1 MAPLIEID
9 NLSFTYGSRT
19 VPTIAGITLTVDEG
33 DFILITGRTGCGKST
48 LLKALNGLIPHES
61 GGAMTG
67 CVRLDGRDTR
77 DLTVQELSR
86 SVGLVFQSPED
97 QIFATRVYDE
107 VAFVLENAGM
117 DPKLVSAR
125 VKETLRDVG
134 LAGKEHDS
142 IHTLSGGQKQRL
154 ALAAVLAARP
164 RAIVLDEPI
173 SQVDP
178 RGASELL
185 HLLVRLNREKGLTVV
200 IVEHRLQE
208 VATVCRRIVL
218 MDSGRLVWDGAAAD
232 LFSTPQMLLDKGL
245 RLPQPVAVCLGLGLL
260 PPATSIKGTVAR
272 IKAAMP
278 RLKPEAIAVPA
289 ATARQPGGE
298 ELLSLRNVYFRYS
311 ERSPDVL
318 DGVSLTVR
326 RGEVVAVMGANGAGK
341 STLLQL
347 LNGLLAPRSGE
358 VRVLGVRPV
367 AGRGKVG
374 QVMQNPDLMLFCPTV
389 ESEISFGTADK
400 RIAAELPAKLGL
412 EALAG
417 DFPLALSRG
426 QRLRVA
432 LAAVLACRP
441 AVLLLDEPTTGQ
453 DYAHIGAIAGLA
465 GDFAATGGAVVFCT
479 HDAETAA
486 AHATRIL
493 VMKEGRLLLDGGPR
507 QVFAQSGL
515 LTTAGVRPPAAA
527 VIGEALLAKTTLSV
541 EEVIA
546 DVQQANMGG
555 GGRPHARPPA

>member
-9 NLSFTYGSRT
+9 NLTFTYGSRT
-19 VPTIAGITLTVDEG
+19 APTITAITLTVEEG
-33 DFILITGRTGCGKST
+33 EFVLVTGRTGCGKST

-61 GGAMTG
+61 GGTMTG
-67 CVRLDGRDTR
+67 CVRLCGRDTR

-86 SVGLVFQSPED
+86 SVGLVFQNPED

-117 DPKLVSAR
+117 DPEVVTSR
-125 VKETLRDVG
+125 VEETLRDVG
-134 LAGKEHDS
+134 LAGKENDS
-142 IHTLSGGQKQRL
+142 VHTLSGGQKQRL

-178 RGASELL
+178 QGASELL
-185 HLLVRLNREKGLTVV
+185 HLLVRLNRETGITVV
-200 IVEHRLQE
+200 VVEHRLQE
-208 VATVCRRIVL
+208 VAAVCGRVVL
-218 MDSGRLVWDGAAAD
+218 MEAGRIVWDGATAD
-232 LFSTPQMLLDKGL
+232 LMSRPQILQDKGL
-245 RLPQPVAVCLGLGLL
+245 RLPQSVEVCLGLNLL
-260 PPATSIKGTVAR
+260 PPATSIRGAISR
-272 IKAAMP
+272 ISTAFP
-278 RLKPEAIAVPA
+278 DLNPEAVAEPA
-289 ATARQPGGE
+289 AAATQQEGE
-298 ELLSLRNVYFRYS
+298 VLISLKDVYFRY
-311 ERSPDVL
+311 RDQGADVL

-326 RGEVVAVMGANGAGK
+326 KGEIVAVMGANGAGK

-358 VRVLGVRPV
+358 VRVLGSRPR
-367 AGRGKVG
+367 ADRGAVG

-389 ESEISFGTADK
+389 EREIAFGAAD
-400 RIAAELPAKLGL
+400 RLMVADLLAKLGL

-465 GDFAATGGAVVFCT
+465 GDFAAAGGAVVFCT
-479 HDAETAA
+479 HDAEIAA
-486 AHATRIL
+486 GYATRIL
-493 VMKEGRLLLDGGPR
+493 VMKDGRLILDGGPR
-507 QVFAQSGL
+507 QVFAQGGL
-515 LTTAGVRPPAAA
+515 LAATGVRPPPAA
-527 VIGEALLAKTTLSV
+527 VIGEALLAKTLLSS
-541 EEVIA
+541 EEVI
-546 DVQQANMGG
+546 VYVRQAIVGG
-555 GGRPHARPPA
+555 

>member
-9 NLSFTYGSRT
+9 DFTFIYGSRT
-19 VPTIAGITLTVDEG
+19 SPTIAGITLTVDEG
-33 DFILITGRTGCGKST
+33 EFVLITGRTGCGKST

-61 GGAMTG
+61 GGTMTG

-77 DLTVQELSR
+77 ELTVRELSR
-86 SVGLVFQSPED
+86 SVGLVFQNPED
-97 QIFATRVYDE
+97 QIFTTRVYDE

-117 DPKLVSAR
+117 DPGIVASR
-125 VKETLRDVG
+125 VEETLRDVG
-134 LAGKEHDS
+134 LAGKENDS
-142 IHTLSGGQKQRL
+142 VHTLSGGQKQRL

-178 RGASELL
+178 QGASELL
-185 HLLVRLNREKGLTVV
+185 HLLVRLNREKGITVV

-208 VATVCRRIVL
+208 VAAVCRRIVL
-218 MDSGRLVWDGAAAD
+218 MDSGRVVWDGATAD
-232 LFSTPQMLLDKGL
+232 LFSMPQLLLDRGL
-245 RLPQPVAVCLGLGLL
+245 RLPQPVAVCLGLNLL
-260 PPATSIKGTVAR
+260 PPATSTRGAVAR
-272 IKAAMP
+272 IRAAMP
-278 RLKPEAIAVPA
+278 RLHSEAAAEPA
-289 ATARQPGGE
+289 AAAQQRAGE
-298 ELLSLRNVYFRYS
+298 ELISLRDVHFRYS
-311 ERSPDVL
+311 ERGADVV

-326 RGEVVAVMGANGAGK
+326 QGEVVAVMGTNGAGK

-358 VRVLGVRPV
+358 VRLLGGRPR
-367 AGRGKVG
+367 AGRGAVG

-389 ESEISFGTADK
+389 EREISFGAADR
-400 RIAAELPAKLGL
+400 RIVADLLAKLGL
-412 EALAG
+412 EAQAG

-441 AVLLLDEPTTGQ
+441 AALLLDEPTTGQ

-465 GDFAATGGAVVFCT
+465 GDFAAAGGAVVFCT
-479 HDAETAA
+479 HDAEIAA

-493 VMKEGRLLLDGGPR
+493 VMKGGRLLLDGGPR
-507 QVFAQSGL
+507 QVFAQGGL
-515 LTTAGVRPPAAA
+515 LATAGVRPPPAA
-527 VIGEALLAKTTLSV
+527 VIGEALLAKTTLSA

-546 DVQQANMGG
+546 DVRQATVGS
-555 GGRPHARPPA
+555 

>member
-9 NLSFTYGSRT
+9 KLTFTYGSRSS
-19 VPTIAGITLTVDEG
+19 PTIAGITLTVDEG
-33 DFILITGRTGCGKST
+33 EFVLITGRTGCGKST

-67 CVRLDGRDTR
+67 RVRLGGRDTR
-77 DLTVQELSR
+77 ELTVQELSR
-86 SVGLVFQSPED
+86 SVGLVFQNPED

-107 VAFVLENAGM
+107 VAFVLENAGL
-117 DPKLVSAR
+117 DSGIIAAR

-134 LAGKEHDS
+134 LAGKEDDS
-142 IHTLSGGQKQRL
+142 VHTLSGGQKQRL

-178 RGASELL
+178 LGASALLELL
-185 HLLVRLNREKGLTVV
+185 LRLNREKGLTVV

-208 VATVCRRIVL
+208 VAAVCRRIVL
-218 MDSGRLVWDGAAAD
+218 MDAGRIAWDGAAAD
-232 LFSTPQMLLDKGL
+232 LFSTPRLLLDRGL

-260 PPATSIKGTVAR
+260 PPATSIEETVAKIR
-272 IKAAMP
+272 AAMP
-278 RLKPEAIAVPA
+278 RLKPAAAAAPATTARPA
-289 ATARQPGGE
+289 ANE
-298 ELLSLRNVYFRYS
+298 ELISLRDVYFRYN
-311 ERSPDVL
+311 ERSADVL
-318 DGVSLTVR
+318 GGVSLTVR

-347 LNGLLAPRSGE
+347 LNGLLVPRAGE
-358 VRVLGVRPV
+358 VRVRGGRPL
-367 AGRGKVG
+367 AGRGQVG

-389 ESEISFGTADK
+389 EREIAFGAAD
-400 RIAAELPAKLGL
+400 RQIVADLLARLGL
-412 EALAG
+412 EAQAG

-426 QRLRVA
+426 QRLRTA

-465 GDFAATGGAVVFCT
+465 GDFAAAGGVVVFCT
-479 HDAETAA
+479 HDAELAA
-486 AHATRIL
+486 GYASRVL

-507 QVFAQSGL
+507 QVFARGGL
-515 LTTAGVRPPAAA
+515 LATAGVRPPPAAA
-527 VIGEALLAKTTLSV
+527 IGEALLARTTLSA
-541 EEVIA
+541 EEVVA
-546 DVQQANMGG
+546 GVQQAFVGSG
-555 GGRPHARPPA
+555 SGPHACP